1 MNIHNVP
8 ELNYLTQIVFLL
20 YEDLSKPEKS
30 DIRYCV
36 YVHFSPGVRSRDEL
50 TAPQSDDIDGK
61 QIQSQ
66 IVKRLPLDG
75 QNRHS
80 DYRELFNDLDRPKEF
95 VVRRLSEQHHSGR
108 LLLTAAGGIKSFS
121 ETEMLS
127 SSQRRA
133 VENVAVPTMKVT
145 SRSRSMDLLNPVQD
159 YLGRSGYVPVE
170 RPFSENILQKS
181 DANVVGRKASFQ
193 KSLATLKI
201 KEEDEEEEARKGVS
215 LKGKGSNE
223 QLNRKSGMDPLK
235 SSSLG
240 ERGQLKLCN
249 FT

>member
-30 DIRYCV
+30 DLRYCV

-66 IVKRLPLDG
+66 IVKRLP
-75 QNRHS
+75 HS
-80 DYRELFNDLDRPKEF
+80 DYKEPFNDLDRPKEF
-95 VVRRLSEQHHSGR
+95 VVRRLSEQHYGGR
-108 LLLTAAGGIKSFS
+108 LLLTATGGIKSFS
-121 ETEMLS
+121 ETEMLYS
-127 SSQRRA
+127 RERRA
-133 VENVAVPTMKVT
+133 VENVAVPTIEVT
-145 SRSRSMDLLNPVQD
+145 SRSRSMDMLNPVQE
-159 YLGRSGYVPVE
+159 YLSRSRFMPVE
-170 RPFSENILQKS
+170 RPFSENMLQKS
-181 DANVVGRKASFQ
+181 DTNVVGRKVPFQ